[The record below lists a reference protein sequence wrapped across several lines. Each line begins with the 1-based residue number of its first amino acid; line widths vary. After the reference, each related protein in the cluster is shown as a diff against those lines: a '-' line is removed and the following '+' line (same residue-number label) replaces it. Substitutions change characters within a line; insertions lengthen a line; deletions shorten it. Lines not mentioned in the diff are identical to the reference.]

1 MYYWLLK
8 KSKRQSDIFY
18 PINLTNIKRLTHLV
32 GVTCR
37 KTSSWVH
44 SWRTVCEYTQM
55 YKTCVPFDLGMDQL
69 YESILIGLIRN

>member
-18 PINLTNIKRLTHLV
+18 PITLTNIKRLTHLV
-32 GVTCR
+32 GVICR
-37 KTSSWVH
+37 KTSRYTN
-44 SWRTVCEYTQM
+44 WRTVCEYTQM